1 MAQSVLLLKY
11 KASKEG
17 EVLRRL
23 EGFYF
28 FNRVVRK
35 GLDKG
40 SI

>member
-1 MAQSVLLLKY
+1 MAQSVLLLEH

-17 EVLRRL
+17 GMLRRL

-35 GLDKG
+35 GLDKCG
-40 SI
+40 I